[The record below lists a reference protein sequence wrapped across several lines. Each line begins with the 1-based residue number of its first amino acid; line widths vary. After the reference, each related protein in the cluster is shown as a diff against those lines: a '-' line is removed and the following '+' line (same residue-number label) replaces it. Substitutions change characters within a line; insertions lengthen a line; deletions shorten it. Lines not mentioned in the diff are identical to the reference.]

1 MSTTKLFVYSAP
13 ENEKLA
19 NKFLKRAEPRLDCL
33 REHEFLRWT
42 PASVLPGQ
50 DRKVEINERLREAD
64 YVVPLLSPELFANM
78 KRGEDSLIGEAFTK
92 IFPVLLIDVVDPAF
106 DGTIECF
113 GIKDLQVYCGVSSK
127 RLSYISCKD
136 EFQRNQF
143 VNGFVE
149 SLINSVE
156 GKVGYRNSKNGVAS
170 F

>member
-19 NKFLKRAEPRLDCL
+19 NKFLKRAESRLTCL
-33 REHEFLRWT
+33 GEHEFLRWT
-42 PASVLPGQ
+42 PSSVLPGQ
-50 DRKVEINERLREAD
+50 DRKAEINKRLREAD

-78 KRGEDSLIGEAFTK
+78 RREKDSLIVGAFTK
-92 IFPVLLIDVVDPAF
+92 IFPVLLIDVADLAL
-106 DGTIECF
+106 DGTIERF

-127 RLSYISCKD
+127 RLSYISCKN

-143 VNGFVE
+143 VDGFVE

-156 GKVGYRNSKNGVAS
+156 DKGGYR
-170 F
+170 

>member
-19 NKFLKRAEPRLDCL
+19 NKFLKRAESRLACL
-33 REHEFLRWT
+33 GEHEFLRWT
-42 PASVLPGQ
+42 PSSVLPGQ
-50 DRKVEINERLREAD
+50 DRKAEINKRLREAD

-78 KRGEDSLIGEAFTK
+78 RREKDSLIVGAFTK
-92 IFPVLLIDVVDPAF
+92 IFPVLLIDVADLSVDGA
-106 DGTIECF
+106 IECF

-127 RLSYISCKD
+127 RPSYISCEK

-149 SLINSVE
+149 RLINRVE

>member
-13 ENEKLA
+13 ENKKLA
-19 NKFLKRAEPRLDCL
+19 NNFLKRAESRLDCL

-42 PASVLPGQ
+42 PSFVLPGQ
-50 DRKVEINERLREAD
+50 DWKAEINKRLREAD

-78 KRGEDSLIGEAFTK
+78 KREKDSLIDDAFTK

-127 RLSYISCKD
+127 RLSYISCKN

-143 VNGFVE
+143 VTGFVE
-149 SLINSVE
+149 SLIKSVE
-156 GKVGYRNSKNGVAS
+156 DKVGYRNSKNGVAS

>member
-19 NKFLKRAEPRLDCL
+19 NKFLKRAESRLACL
-33 REHEFLRWT
+33 GEHEFLRWT
-42 PASVLPGQ
+42 PSSVLPGQ
-50 DRKVEINERLREAD
+50 DRKAEINKRLREAD

-78 KRGEDSLIGEAFTK
+78 RGEKDSLIVGAFTK
-92 IFPVLLIDVVDPAF
+92 IFPVLLIDVADLSVDGA
-106 DGTIECF
+106 IECF

-127 RLSYISCKD
+127 RPSYISCKN
-136 EFQRNQF
+136 EFQRNEF

-149 SLINSVE
+149 RLINRVE